1 MNEALG
7 NVGSTVIYT
16 DPIEINVAEAQVR
29 QTQLDGLRELVADID
44 AGQVDMLVVLG
55 GTPVY
60 NAPSDLKFDKARLD
74 KVKLRVHLSMYKD
87 ETSELCHWH
96 VPESHYLEAWS
107 DARAYDGTVSIVQ
120 PLIQPLY
127 NSQSAHEFL
136 SAFSTQ
142 PGGKG
147 YDIVRG
153 FWQGQKI
160 GTGGQGTGVGQP
172 SPSPQSSTSSSPQT
186 SPVVAPPA
194 QDFESAWRRAL
205 HDGWIAGTAFQ
216 PKSGLSVATVGQN

>member
-1 MNEALG
+1 
-7 NVGSTVIYT
+7 
-16 DPIEINVAEAQVR
+16 
-29 QTQLDGLRELVADID
+29 
-44 AGQVDMLVVLG
+44 MLVMLG
-55 GTPVY
+55 GNPVY
-60 NAPSDLKFDKARLD
+60 NAPSDLRLDKARLD

-107 DARAYDGTVSIVQ
+107 DARAYDGTVSIIQ
-120 PLIQPLY
+120 PLIEPLY
-127 NSQSAHEFL
+127 NSQSAHEVL
-136 SAFSTQ
+136 SAFSAQ

-160 GTGGQGTGVGQP
+160 GPEGRGRVQASRRGLKPST
-172 SPSPQSSTSSSPQT
+172 SPSPQRASLPRRL
-186 SPVVAPPA
+186 

-205 HDGWIAGTAFQ
+205 HDGWIAGIGVQA
-216 PKSGLSVATVGQN
+216 KDRTVGGERLG